1 MFSVENLYGS
11 GRVNAGAWGLL
22 IVGGVYSVECACLG
36 VDESSR
42 WVGYEW
48 TFLYVFVSALAFEA
62 YYLASASD
70 SAPSS
75 GVAVDGLVVYVP

>member
-42 WVGYEW
+42 WVG
-48 TFLYVFVSALAFEA
+48 
-62 YYLASASD
+62 
-70 SAPSS
+70 
-75 GVAVDGLVVYVP
+75 